1 MSQSNEGD
9 SPVKGGKEPVKGLQ
23 RTIPCTRWLGGKN
36 HVHTPSK
43 EHQTRATTCTV
54 LARNIKRVTT
64 TIMAGKYYQYRKM
77 VFN

>member
-23 RTIPCTRWLGGKN
+23 RTITCTRWLGGNN

-43 EHQTRATTCTV
+43 EHQTRDHHYYG
-54 LARNIKRVTT
+54 
-64 TIMAGKYYQYRKM
+64 GKILP
-77 VFN
+77 V